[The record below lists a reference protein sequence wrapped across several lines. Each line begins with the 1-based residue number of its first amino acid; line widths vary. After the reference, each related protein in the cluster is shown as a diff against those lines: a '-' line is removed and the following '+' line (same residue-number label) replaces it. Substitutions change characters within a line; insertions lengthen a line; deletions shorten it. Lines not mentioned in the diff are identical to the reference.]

1 MKAKTI
7 LSGFGEKM
15 YSNRTVTI
23 LEDLIEDVGDLVYFA
38 DPKRQML
45 DSKAVHIRLKKIK
58 KNLNLMSLELLLKA
72 PKTMSEEVERARKK
86 QNNRIIQ
93 NGNNKS

>member
-1 MKAKTI
+1 
-7 LSGFGEKM
+7 M
-15 YSNRTVTI
+15 YSNKTVQL
-23 LEDLIEDVGDLVYFA
+23 LESLIEDVDDLVYYA

-45 DSKAVHIRLKKIK
+45 DSKSVHVRLKKIK

-72 PKTMSEEVERARKK
+72 PKAMSEEVERARKK

-93 NGNNKS
+93 NGENKMK

>member
-1 MKAKTI
+1 
-7 LSGFGEKM
+7 M
-15 YSNRTVTI
+15 YSNKIVLL
-23 LEDLIEDVGDLVYFA
+23 LEELIEDVEDLVYFA

-45 DSKAVHIRLKKIK
+45 DSKSVHIRLKKIK
-58 KNLNLMSLELLLKA
+58 KNLNLMSLELLLKC

>member
-1 MKAKTI
+1 
-7 LSGFGEKM
+7 M
-15 YSNRTVTI
+15 YSNKTVTI
-23 LEDLIEDVGDLVYFA
+23 LEDLIEDVEDLVYFA

-45 DSKAVHIRLKKIK
+45 DSKSVHIRLKKVK

-72 PKTMSEEVERARKK
+72 PKDMSEEIEIARKK